1 MKRKLLSLVLVA
13 AMLASMLVFAP
24 TSGAAVDTTSAEVAV
39 TDATVAAGGT
49 VSVDV
54 IFTTEK
60 VQFFDVTFKYDA
72 TKLELVT
79 WFNGLSNLPA
89 EVLGAFAAGSG
100 QSQVAAQGLVGF
112 GSSNALAQDASNG
125 LAIATI
131 TFNVKADATPGD
143 TYVEFVASEGFYIG
157 PSTSHANITPE
168 NITTKAG
175 KITILPA
182 GYELPAE
189 KVVLDGFVPFDGE
202 YGDYANLFEYEM
214 SDVPC
219 IGILG
224 YSGAVTE
231 GDVAFPSEIDELPVT
246 TIMDEAFMN
255 STYSSVEFPST
266 VSCIGEKA
274 FFGASSTT
282 SVYILNPDCEIGTEA
297 LGFYQ
302 KKVMGQNKT
311 YKVSNFTIY
320 GYAGSTAQTYAEDN
334 GFTFVEYAPETTL
347 TYTVGEETF
356 TYVVGNSTTAP
367 GSAVVDGEVIVAWN
381 DGANNIAPG
390 ASMTIAE
397 STVLTPVTI
406 AAPATDNGASVKV
419 GATADDFALRFTS
432 KLAIEDY
439 EALFAL
445 DEIVKLGM
453 LITPQKYVDYSA
465 AFTKADLGAWA
476 VSQGA
481 AASAAYVDVAIN
493 GYYEKDDV
501 NYTLAGSLKGFSG
514 ATLAKNPTFAAIA
527 YAEITIGDTVV
538 TVYGSYDKACGR
550 DAKTVLSALSAAGT
564 LGGTEQG
571 WLDTLIGKFT

>member
-1 MKRKLLSLVLVA
+1 MKRKLLSLILVA

-79 WFNGLSNLPA
+79 WFNGLSNLSA

-112 GSSNALAQDASNG
+112 GSANALAQDASNG

-143 TYVEFVASEGFYIG
+143 TYVEFVASEGVYIG
-157 PSTSHANITPE
+157 PSTSLPNITPE

-182 GYELPAE
+182 GYAE
-189 KVVLDGFVPFDGE
+189 DTTVVLDDFADDDYEDCFDAE
-202 YGDYANLFEYEM
+202 YADEAGTMVIY
-214 SDVPC
+214 S
-219 IGILG
+219 
-224 YSGAVTE
+224 YSGAVAA
-231 GDVAFPSEIDELPVT
+231 GDVILPSTLDGLPV
-246 TIMDEAFMN
+246 
-255 STYSSVEFPST
+255 
-266 VSCIGEKA
+266 
-274 FFGASSTT
+274 
-282 SVYILNPDCEIGTEA
+282 VYIDYLAFDSAEFTSIQVPASVNYIEEFAFYNYSGVVYVLNPDCEIADYA
-297 LGFYQ
+297 LGYEGGY
-302 KKVMGQNKT
+302 KKGSPNG
-311 YKVSNFTIY
+311 YSAIDGFTIY
-320 GYAGSTAQTYAEDN
+320 GYAGSTAEAYAAAN
-334 GFTFVEYAPETTL
+334 GFTFVEYAPAPTL
-347 TYTVGEETF
+347 TYTVGDD
-356 TYVVGNSTTAP
+356 TYTYIVGNSTTAP
-367 GSAVVDGEVIVAWN
+367 GSTVVDGEVIVAWN
-381 DGANNIAPG
+381 DGVNYIAPG

-445 DEIVKLGM
+445 DENVKLGM
-453 LITPQKYVDYSA
+453 LITPQKYVDYST
-465 AFTKADLGAWA
+465 AFTKADLAAWA

-493 GYYEKDDV
+493 GYYEKDAVD
-501 NYTLAGSLKGFSG
+501 YTLAGSLKGFSS
-514 ATLAKNPTFAAIA
+514 ATRAKNPTFAAIA

-564 LGGTEQG
+564 LGTTEQG
-571 WLDTLIGKFT
+571 WLDTLIGKFN